1 MLLLPTHEI
10 HLYCAPLDT
19 LATQL
24 AQFEATLNID
34 ERVRAARFYF
44 NRDRQRFIVAR
55 GCLRMILSHYLAV
68 AAEELDFCYNT
79 FGKPSLASPYAT
91 SGLTF
96 NLAHSGEFALYA
108 LAYKRQVGVDIEQIR
123 LDLAYE
129 QLAGQVF
136 SLAEQQSLQ
145 DILAAQRREAF
156 FNGWTRKE
164 AYIKAQ
170 GKGLS
175 LPLDQFTVTLAPD
188 ELPRLVSTQHAPDEA
203 ARWSLQAVT
212 PASGYVGAVVAEGHD
227 WTFHWQPLALGG
239 EMTG

>member
-1 MLLLPTHEI
+1 MLLLPTHEV

-24 AQFEATLNID
+24 AHFAATLNVD
-34 ERVRAARFYF
+34 EHARAARFYF
-44 NRDRQRFIVAR
+44 ERDRQRFIVAR
-55 GCLRMILSHYLAV
+55 GALRMILSRYLAI
-68 AAEELDFCYNT
+68 AAETLDFCYNDY
-79 FGKPSLASPYAT
+79 GKPSLALPYAT

-108 LAYKRQVGVDIEQIR
+108 LARQRQVGVDIEQMR
-123 LDLAYE
+123 PTVAYE
-129 QLAGQVF
+129 QLAKQVF

-145 DILAAQRREAF
+145 RVAADQRRVAF
-156 FNGWTRKE
+156 FNGWARKE

-170 GKGLS
+170 GMGLL

-188 ELPRLVSTQHAPDEA
+188 EPPRLVSTQHAPNEA

-212 PASGYVGAVVAEGHD
+212 PAPSYVGAVVAEGHD
-227 WTFHWQPLALGG
+227 WTVQWQPLALDS
-239 EMTG
+239 EV